1 MFASLFGFVP
11 GYLLFSE
18 TVVNESM
25 SVVLSLSVCW
35 GLAIEKQCDFVV
47 LFL

>member
-11 GYLLFSE
+11 GYLHFSE

-25 SVVLSLSVCW
+25 SVVLSLSVFW